1 MGIKNLHT
9 FIRKINKD
17 IYKTVNL
24 QKLAGKT
31 LAVDTSIFMCKYK
44 SMLGSRWLSGF
55 WNLILCMK
63 RNQINLIFIYDT
75 KAPPEKDEERLL
87 RQEQRDKQKERV
99 SNIMKDWM
107 KVEQEMKIGNEKID
121 KNEFLEKIESYSSLY
136 LFLKKSEFES
146 KYDIINLLN
155 KVEKTVITITVDDF
169 NLTKKLFKIMGIS
182 CQDAFGEAEATC
194 SFLNRIGIV
203 DGVLTEDTDVLAYRT
218 PSMYHNINT
227 KENTVV
233 QLDIKSIL
241 EELELEENEF
251 LDFCILCGTDY
262 NQNLNLIGPQ
272 KSYQL
277 IKKYKTID
285 QFDTEDKLFN
295 KKAKE
300 QLIQLNYERIRKLFN
315 PDYEYNDDREL
326 NNEINKNEL
335 KNFCFYNN
343 LRYELLN

>member
-17 IYKTVNL
+17 IYKNVDLQNL
-24 QKLAGKT
+24 SGKT

-44 SMLGSRWLSGF
+44 SILGSNWLNGF
-55 WNLILCMK
+55 WNLILCMR
-63 RNQINLIFIYDT
+63 RNKINVIFIYDS
-75 KAPPEKDEERLL
+75 KAPPEKNEERIL
-87 RQEQRDKQKERV
+87 RQEQRDKQKEKV
-99 SNIMKDWM
+99 SNIMKDW
-107 KVEQEMKIGNEKID
+107 VKIEKDIGYEKLEKED
-121 KNEFLEKIESYSSLY
+121 FLEKIKEYIHLHS
-136 LFLKKSEFES
+136 FLKKNTFQNR
-146 KYDIINLLN
+146 YDIINLLN
-155 KVEKTVITITVDDF
+155 KVEKTLISITNDDF
-169 NLTKKLFKIMGIS
+169 ELTKKLFKIMGIS
-182 CQDAFGEAEATC
+182 CQLAFGEAEATC

-218 PSMYHNINT
+218 PTMYHNINT
-227 KENTVV
+227 KNNTVIK
-233 QLDIKSIL
+233 LDIENVL
-241 EELELEENEF
+241 TELELQENEF

-285 QFDTEDKLFN
+285 KFDKEDMIFN

-300 QLIQLNYERIRKLFN
+300 QLNELNYERIRELFN
-315 PDYEYNDDREL
+315 PNYNYEKIEENH
-326 NNEINKNEL
+326 EINKTEL

-343 LRYELLN
+343 LKYELFDL